1 MSNFVELP
9 IEQYST
15 TAFNNFDLAAGNFK
29 IANARALMWFSQLAY
44 EGAKGATIEAVR
56 QTWNFASI
64 FSFNI
69 PKIDIVA
76 SFDTMGM
83 VGERADAIVLAF
95 AGTDPAVW
103 ETLATDFNIRLTPD
117 MDTHIGFQTAA
128 DAARPEIIR
137 AITMSK
143 QTGKPL
149 LIAGHSLGAA
159 LAALAARFAAALRET
174 THEQRRDVGNIG
186 FADLA
191 VANSLSRDAALR
203 VAKHVSWGS
212 STTIPD

>member
-15 TAFNNFDLAAGNFK
+15 TAFNNFDPAAGNFK

-69 PKIDIVA
+69 PKIDVVA
-76 SFDTMGM
+76 SFDTMGI

-103 ETLATDFNIRLTPD
+103 ETLATDFNIKLTPD

-149 LIAGHSLGAA
+149 LIAWAQPWL
-159 LAALAARFAAALRET
+159 LL
-174 THEQRRDVGNIG
+174 
-186 FADLA
+186 
-191 VANSLSRDAALR
+191 LR
-203 VAKHVSWGS
+203 VLRPTTARRRKRFTRSACRGPEVSGS
-212 STTIPD
+212 KRPTMAMETLVR